1 MVTEATQ
8 FSTKLIQGVPIKAMF
23 SFNEHRKITANEE
36 LEELGLLSE
45 I

>member
-1 MVTEATQ
+1 
-8 FSTKLIQGVPIKAMF
+8 MF

-45 I
+45 IWPLIC